1 MYNKMEVVKLYEKVE
16 KEALNLKMKENTLPI
31 NWVKDFLNFF
41 NLSLDDLP
49 KLLEFSESLE
59 RHKAFVIENKVRFN
73 SLTTKELEIFKLV
86 VNGKKTSE
94 IAKSLF
100 IETNTVSTHRKR
112 IKQKLEL
119 ETILDWYKYAKA
131 FSIIEF

>member
-1 MYNKMEVVKLYEKVE
+1 MEVVKLYEKVE

>member
-1 MYNKMEVVKLYEKVE
+1 MGVIKLYEKVE
-16 KEALNLKMKENTLPI
+16 RERGNLLMEENTLPI
-31 NWVKDFLNFF
+31 NWVKDFLYFF

-49 KLLEFSESLE
+49 KLIEYSENLEK
-59 RHKAFVIENKVRFN
+59 HKVFVRKNKTRFN
-73 SLTTKELEIFKLV
+73 SLTTKELEVFKLV

-94 IAKSLF
+94 ISELLF

-119 ETILDWYKYAKA
+119 ESMLDWYKYAKA